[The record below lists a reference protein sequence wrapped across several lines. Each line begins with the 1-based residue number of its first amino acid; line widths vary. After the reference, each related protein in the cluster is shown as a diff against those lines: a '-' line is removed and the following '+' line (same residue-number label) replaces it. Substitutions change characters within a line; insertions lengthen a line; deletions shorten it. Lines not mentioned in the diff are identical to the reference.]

1 MYWTQEE
8 MLVALEESRRTG
20 WTLRQMTALRGEGFL
35 PPLTRQ
41 PGTTRNVWSKKD
53 LDQLVAV
60 YDCWEECAG
69 NRVALTLLLWL
80 QGYKVPL
87 DRLREFYERTSNEY
101 LQRLTHGETEQEAIL
116 DEISGTMLAFFEKLK
131 YMPGFAAQRKKADNM
146 EQVGGVMEAL
156 LDALAVDDPERA
168 TEILY
173 SFLSNADG
181 AIEKMAK
188 GEAFFEEELGERP
201 QHVAAILHDTLTLT
215 HLHEAIQTATR
226 EQWDQ
231 ARDDYL
237 RFCQLCNMFG
247 GILATYGPPVP
258 ALPEWFIT
266 RWKTLGA
273 LWLIAPF
280 LSARYWGYGQEFDT
294 VFKKIYEFLTD
305 TEANEMLATLA
316 SKGKLFPALPTDQE
330 EGEAIV
336 Q

>member
-1 MYWTQEE
+1 MYLTQEE
-8 MLVALEESRRTG
+8 TLTELEKSGRKG
-20 WTLRQMTALRGEGFL
+20 WTPRQMTALRGEGFL
-35 PPLTRQ
+35 PTLTRQ
-41 PGTTRNVWSKKD
+41 PGTTRNVWSEKD
-53 LDQLVAV
+53 LEQVVAV
-60 YDCWEECAG
+60 YDCWEECAS
-69 NRVALTLLLWL
+69 NRVTLTLMLWL
-80 QGYKVPL
+80 QGYKISL

-116 DEISGTMLAFFEKLK
+116 DEISRTMLAFFGKLK

-146 EQVGGVMEAL
+146 EQVEGVTEAL

-168 TEILY
+168 TEMLY
-173 SFLSNADG
+173 SFLSNAEG

-188 GEAFFEEELGERP
+188 GEAFFEEELGEQP
-201 QHVAAILHDTLTLT
+201 QRIAAILHDTLTLT
-215 HLHEAIQTATR
+215 HLHEAIQMATR

-237 RFCQLCNMFG
+237 RLCQLCNMFG

-258 ALPEWFIT
+258 TLPEWFIV

-280 LSARYWGYGQEFDT
+280 LSTRYWGYGQEFDT
-294 VFKKIYEFLTD
+294 VFKKTYELITD
-305 TEANEMLATLA
+305 TEANKMLATLA
-316 SKGKLFPALPTDQE
+316 SEGRLFSPSPTGQVEENAL
-330 EGEAIV
+330 V